1 MIFSNK
7 KEIKKIVDFLDE
19 FEAYIKSDVN
29 TLEVQD
35 KAEGKRLVSIEK
47 KILQIADRIKT
58 QKKEDLKVYGEIMI
72 ACEKLS
78 DGITDDEIVSQSS
91 DDKINYI
98 SKTINKMS
106 TKINDSMIEVTSRLS
121 EYENQNYM
129 KKVND
134 ELFRDG
140 QLKELLLGINS
151 LRDKISIMLTES
163 YRYALASEHE
173 STLLS
178 KESNKL
184 SESSIMQATTIEET
198 AASIEEISVNIS
210 SNRETTRDM
219 SELGQKVQSSS
230 LSGIELVN
238 KTMQSMDDISSAT
251 KKVFEAISLISQI
264 SFQTNI
270 LSLNAAVE
278 AATAG
283 EAGKGFAVVAQEVRT
298 LATKSGEAAKIIED
312 LMTDLT
318 NKTVEGKET
327 SVRLVEEYSIL
338 NENIFETIHLIS
350 TVEIA
355 SQEQE
360 EGISQIN
367 DAITQIDILT
377 QENAIIAEKVKNV
390 SSQSLKFSQKSVKK
404 LLNTQFEGKSD
415 VLIRTNDN
423 EFIGED
429 KRA

>member
-390 SSQSLKFSQKSVKK
+390 SSQSLKISQKSVKK